1 MAYIEKGENMNWEA
15 YKQQIEERGK
25 LPEDW
30 YIVGIDLGTTNSVIS
45 YWDSSAGRPEPID
58 ISNGFGKIPLPSVV
72 QYREDDDGTGSS
84 GDDNQAEWVV
94 GEEAYRSMKIY
105 PETTIRSA
113 KRLMGTE
120 ETFQLG
126 GESYLPEDISAKILT
141 ELVSHANQLNPKAEI
156 AGLVVSVPY
165 DFDDAAKKATMRAC
179 ELAGLSDKLICL
191 IEEPKAAALAYNFRR
206 QLNLD
211 EKIMVFDF
219 GGGTLDITIFHITER
234 DEDRIKLQVISEG
247 GEASHGGDNIDDA
260 LLDQCYTY
268 VQHKTGQNQEEIAIE
283 NQVELSLRAREA
295 KERLSG
301 VKSFRIPFTFCIPPF
316 VEQITREEFQE
327 SIRPFIDK
335 TRKLVQKA
343 LREAYTGALSA
354 DDIDRV
360 LLEGGSSQ
368 MPWVRDMLLDIFND
382 ENKIYTSER
391 PATDISLGATYY
403 AAMKMGLLSQPDME
417 SEKLTVEFE
426 VTVPHD
432 IGLELSSGGG
442 SSGRFFRMIP
452 RGTSYALA
460 KKSHIFTLSG
470 NTEEEMQK
478 FSLRILERINRDD
491 SFEKCKLIGEVVIV
505 GLPVR
510 PSGKTKLKIT
520 LMVEEEGGLVKGSV
534 EDMGFGDE
542 FQPSGFKEDFDPDR
556 FAKTVVGSQLKNGG

>member
-1 MAYIEKGENMNWEA
+1 MNWEA
-15 YKQQIEERGK
+15 YKQKIEERGS

-30 YIVGIDLGTTNSVIS
+30 YIIGIDLGTTNSVIS
-45 YWDSSAGRPEPID
+45 YWDNANSRPEPID

-72 QYREDDDGTGSS
+72 QYREEEGAEEG
-84 GDDNQAEWVV
+84 QAEWVI

-113 KRLMGTE
+113 KRLMGTGHV
-120 ETFQLG
+120 FSLG
-126 GESYLPEDISAKILT
+126 GEGYLPEDISAKILN
-141 ELVSHANQLNPKAEI
+141 ELVSHASQLNPKAEI

-219 GGGTLDITIFHITER
+219 GGGTLDITVFHITER
-234 DEDRIKLQVISEG
+234 DENKIKLQVISEG
-247 GEASHGGDNIDDA
+247 GEAFHGGDNIDEV
-260 LLDQCYTY
+260 LLEQCYAY
-268 VQHKTGQNQEEIAIE
+268 VREKTGQVRQDIAIE
-283 NQVELSLRAREA
+283 NQVELALRARES

-327 SIRPFIDK
+327 LIRPFIEK

-343 LREAYTGALSA
+343 LREAYTGALAA

-368 MPWVRDMLLDIFND
+368 MPWVREMLLDIFND

-432 IGLELSSGGG
+432 IGLELSVPGGTGPSGGEK
-442 SSGRFFRMIP
+442 FFRMIS

-470 NTEEEMQK
+470 NTDEEMQQ
-478 FSLRILERINRDD
+478 FNLRILERINRDD
-491 SFEKCKLIGEVVIV
+491 PFEKCKLIGEVSIV

-542 FQPSGFKEDFDPDR
+542 FQPSGFNENFDPGR
-556 FAKTVVGSQLKNGG
+556 FVKTVVGDSTK